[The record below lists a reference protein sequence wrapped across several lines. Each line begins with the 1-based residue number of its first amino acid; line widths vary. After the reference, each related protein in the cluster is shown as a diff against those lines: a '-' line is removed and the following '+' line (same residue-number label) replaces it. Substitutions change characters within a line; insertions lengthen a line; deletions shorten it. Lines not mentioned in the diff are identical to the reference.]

1 MDASLDERRIFS
13 YAKQVIPM
21 SIAARNTV
29 EIAAQRVRE
38 RRRRRAILLFTSLMA
53 ISFVFD
59 VATGPS
65 MLSPGEVLSSLTGI
79 GEREAMTDPIVRGL
93 RLPMALMAL
102 VVGAALGAG
111 GAQMQTILNNP
122 MASPYT
128 LGMAAAAGFGA
139 ALVLAVGGL
148 GLPAMIAVPLG
159 AFTFSMLAALFLFAL
174 ASMRRMSTE
183 TIILGGIALLF
194 LFQSM
199 LSLIQFLSSPELSQ
213 QILFWL
219 FGSLSKATWPM
230 LTLTGIVTILCC
242 IILMADSWKLTALR
256 MGEMRAAS
264 LGVNVRFL
272 RMKILIIVAIMT
284 ATATSF
290 VGVIGFIGLVAPH
303 IARLTVGED
312 QRYFLPMSVISG
324 ALMLSTAS
332 VVSKSIIPGALFPVG
347 IVTAIVGVPFLLWL
361 IFASKRQGA

>member
-1 MDASLDERRIFS
+1 MT
-13 YAKQVIPM
+13 
-21 SIAARNTV
+21 IAARNV
-29 EIAAQRVRE
+29 GAIAAHRE
-38 RRRRRAILLFTSLMA
+38 RERKRWRSVFIFMVMMLASL
-53 ISFVFD
+53 VFD

-65 MLSPGEVLSSLTGI
+65 MLSPLEVVRSLTGI
-79 GEREAMTDPIVRGL
+79 GERAPMTDSIVRHL

-102 VVGAALGAG
+102 AVGAALGAG
-111 GAQMQTILNNP
+111 GAQMQTLLNNP

-139 ALVLAVGGL
+139 ALSLAFGGF
-148 GLPAMIAVPLG
+148 GLDTMIAVPIG
-159 AFTFSMLAALFLFAL
+159 AFAFSMLAALFLFML
-174 ASMRRMSTE
+174 ASMRRVSSE

-194 LFQSM
+194 LFQSL

-219 FGSLSKATWPM
+219 FGSLTKATWPTLA
-230 LTLTGIVTILCC
+230 LTAGVTLVCC
-242 IILMADSWKLTALR
+242 VMLMADSWKLAALR

-264 LGVNVRFL
+264 LGVNVRLL
-272 RMKILIIVAIMT
+272 RMKILVIVAIMT

-303 IARLTVGED
+303 IARMTVGED
-312 QRYFLPMSVISG
+312 QRFFLPMSVISG
-324 ALMLSTAS
+324 ALMLSAAS
-332 VVSKSIIPGALFPVG
+332 VLSKSIVPGALFPVG

-361 IFASKRQGA
+361 IFAPRRRGA

>member
-1 MDASLDERRIFS
+1 MTTLSRHKAAIATHRARERKRFRTVIIFLAIMAASL
-13 YAKQVIPM
+13 
-21 SIAARNTV
+21 
-29 EIAAQRVRE
+29 
-38 RRRRRAILLFTSLMA
+38 
-53 ISFVFD
+53 VFD

-65 MLSPGEVLSSLTGI
+65 MLSPMEVIRSLTGI
-79 GEREAMTDPIVRGL
+79 GERAAMTDSIVRNL

-102 VVGAALGAG
+102 AVGAALGAG
-111 GAQMQTILNNP
+111 GAQMQTLLNNP

-139 ALVLAVGGL
+139 AFVLAIGGL
-148 GLPAMIAVPLG
+148 GMPVMIAVPVG
-159 AFTFSMLAALFLFAL
+159 AFAFSMLAALFLFTL
-174 ASMRRMSTE
+174 ASMRHMNAQ

-194 LFQSM
+194 LFQSL

-219 FGSLSKATWPM
+219 FGSLTKATWPTLA
-230 LTLTGIVTILCC
+230 LTAAVTAVCC
-242 IILMADSWKLTALR
+242 GLLMADSWKLAALR

-264 LGVNVRFL
+264 LGINVRRL

-303 IARLTVGED
+303 IARMTVGED

-324 ALMLSTAS
+324 ALMLSAAS
-332 VVSKSIIPGALFPVG
+332 VLSKSIIPGALFPVG

-361 IFASKRQGA
+361 IFAPRSRGA

>member
-1 MDASLDERRIFS
+1 MSKSSQYSAAITVHRNRERKRLSTVVLFLLVMSASL
-13 YAKQVIPM
+13 V
-21 SIAARNTV
+21 
-29 EIAAQRVRE
+29 
-38 RRRRRAILLFTSLMA
+38 L
-53 ISFVFD
+53 D

-65 MLSPGEVLSSLTGI
+65 MLSPMEVIRSLTGL
-79 GEREAMTDPIVRGL
+79 GERAVMTDAIVRHL
-93 RLPMALMAL
+93 RLPMALMAI

-111 GAQMQTILNNP
+111 GAQMQTLLNNP

-148 GLPAMIAVPLG
+148 GFPVMIAVPLG
-159 AFTFSMLAALFLFAL
+159 AFVFSMLAALFLFIL
-174 ASMRRMSTE
+174 ASMRHMNGQ

-194 LFQSM
+194 LFQSL

-219 FGSLSKATWPM
+219 FGSLTKATWPALI
-230 LTLTGIVTILCC
+230 LTALVTAFCC
-242 IILMADSWKLTALR
+242 SLLMADSWKLAALR
-256 MGEMRAAS
+256 MGEIRAAS
-264 LGVNVRFL
+264 LGVNVRLL
-272 RMKILIIVAIMT
+272 RMKILIIVAVMT

-303 IARLTVGED
+303 IARMTVGED

-324 ALMLSTAS
+324 ALILSAAS
-332 VVSKSIIPGALFPVG
+332 VLSKSIIPGALFPVG
-347 IVTAIVGVPFLLWL
+347 IVTAIIGVPFLLWL
-361 IFASKRQGA
+361 IFAPRKRGL

>member
-1 MDASLDERRIFS
+1 MNTATDNRA
-13 YAKQVIPM
+13 A
-21 SIAARNTV
+21 IAAHR
-29 EIAAQRVRE
+29 ARE
-38 RRRRRAILLFTSLMA
+38 GKRWRYVFLFLLLTALCLVLD
-53 ISFVFD
+53 I
-59 VATGPS
+59 ATGPS
-65 MLSPGEVLSSLTGI
+65 MLAPIEVIRSLTGI
-79 GEREAMTDPIVRGL
+79 GERAAMTDAIVREF

-111 GAQMQTILNNP
+111 GAQMQTLLNNP

-139 ALVLAVGGL
+139 ALSLALGGF
-148 GLPAMIAVPLG
+148 GLNPMIAVPVG
-159 AFTFSMLAALFLFAL
+159 AFIFSMLAALFLFML
-174 ASMRRMSTE
+174 ASMRRVRSE

-219 FGSLSKATWPM
+219 FGSLTKATWPT
-230 LTLTGIVTILCC
+230 LTLTAVVTLVCC
-242 IILMADSWKLTALR
+242 LLLMADSWKLAALR
-256 MGEMRAAS
+256 MGEMRALS
-264 LGVNVRFL
+264 LGVNVRYL
-272 RMKILIIVAIMT
+272 RMKVLVIVAVMT

-303 IARLTVGED
+303 IARMMVGED
-312 QRYFLPMSVISG
+312 QRFSLPMSVLSG
-324 ALMLSTAS
+324 ALMLSAAS
-332 VVSKSIIPGALFPVG
+332 VLSKSIVPGALFPVG

-361 IFASKRQGA
+361 IFSPRRGAL